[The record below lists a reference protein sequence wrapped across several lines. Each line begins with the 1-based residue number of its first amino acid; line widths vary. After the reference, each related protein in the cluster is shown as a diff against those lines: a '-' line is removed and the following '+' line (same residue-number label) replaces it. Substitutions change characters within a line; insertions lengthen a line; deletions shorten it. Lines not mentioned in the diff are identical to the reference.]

1 MAPETER
8 WFSVR
13 APPALNHWTNS
24 AGKQVFS
31 EIVITYKQVRT
42 GKQNACWKQV
52 CFLLKKKKQEEFQ
65 PSKIIVMIS
74 PWKKARTKYMGREDT
89 IYSTVQYGI
98 YGEKETKRLAHWL
111 LRVGSDIIGGKNE
124 TL

>member
-1 MAPETER
+1 MCPAYVTSVQEAGKGHQIPGLELQRVVSCNMAPETER

-52 CFLLKKKKQEEFQ
+52 CFLLKKKKKKKNSNH
-65 PSKIIVMIS
+65 SK
-74 PWKKARTKYMGREDT
+74 
-89 IYSTVQYGI
+89 
-98 YGEKETKRLAHWL
+98 
-111 LRVGSDIIGGKNE
+111 
-124 TL
+124 